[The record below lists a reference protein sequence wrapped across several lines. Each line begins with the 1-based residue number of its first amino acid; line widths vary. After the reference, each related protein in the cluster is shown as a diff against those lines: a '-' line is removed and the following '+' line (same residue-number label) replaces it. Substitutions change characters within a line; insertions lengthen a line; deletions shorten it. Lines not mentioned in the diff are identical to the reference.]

1 MLTSVSAYY
10 GKDMQYLE
18 NFLMIQLYNL
28 FLNVCVISMLCLSW
42 YDSPIPFTR
51 EKICTI
57 YNIFHILFW
66 YTEYDRPRNIVTDIS
81 YSTITDDMIY
91 YLFHH
96 FPPSIYDG
104 GK

>member
-1 MLTSVSAYY
+1 
-10 GKDMQYLE
+10 
-18 NFLMIQLYNL
+18 
-28 FLNVCVISMLCLSW
+28 MLCLSW
-42 YDSPIPFTR
+42 YDSLVLFLLQGKR
-51 EKICTI
+51 NVQY

-104 GK
+104 GKIKIKITVCYISQIFSPYPSKTIGL

>member
-1 MLTSVSAYY
+1 
-10 GKDMQYLE
+10 
-18 NFLMIQLYNL
+18 
-28 FLNVCVISMLCLSW
+28 MLCLSW

-104 GK
+104 GKIKMKITVCYISQIFSPYPSKTIGL